1 MVKLARAMLVSSA
14 LLYFVAGFSSLYTP
28 GRQGWAPASVA
39 CVSAQSVSQGCP
51 LLALLVKMV
60 GTCEFWKIRPYKL
73 QPKEKILK
81 ENELRSKVLKKFEIE
96 KIFET

>member
-1 MVKLARAMLVSSA
+1 
-14 LLYFVAGFSSLYTP
+14 
-28 GRQGWAPASVA
+28 
-39 CVSAQSVSQGCP
+39 
-51 LLALLVKMV
+51 MV